1 VTYADEWAQPASPD
15 HAHAGQDVVTGAL
28 GALGD
33 PVDVG
38 TARSLSLE
46 GPHVLWLVVAGAM
59 DVFAVDA
66 EQMGHWHFLGRLEPG
81 TLLMGPVEGPR
92 HTLAGRPLQGCALR
106 RIPLRELFQPETH
119 DPYAGQYGADPYA
132 GPYTNPWGYPAL
144 QQQLGPL
151 EDAVARGVGRGLR
164 VLFEGPLDGRPG
176 QGGADAAEGA
186 DEDILWM
193 SVAPGSVQYGAAYD
207 AGATDLLVDGAL
219 WQHTVNQ
226 QSRMLFALDRWIA
239 RLERAHVDRTA
250 AGIDAGQAAQA
261 DADQALLASI
271 DKPGRSGR
279 AAAGAAGAPGGDD
292 APTEEHTD

>member
-1 VTYADEWAQPASPD
+1 VTYANEWAATGDPAP
-15 HAHAGQDVVTGAL
+15 APATGPAPGGQDVVVGAM
-28 GALGD
+28 GSLGD

-66 EQMGHWHFLGRLEPG
+66 EQAGHWHFLGRLEPG
-81 TLLMGPVEGPR
+81 TLLLGPVEGPR

-106 RIPLRELFQPETH
+106 RIPLRELFQPDQYPQQAA
-119 DPYAGQYGADPYA
+119 DPYAGQ
-132 GPYTNPWGYPAL
+132 YTNPWGYPAL

-151 EDAVARGVGRGLR
+151 EDAFARGVGRGLR

-176 QGGADAAEGA
+176 QPAAEGA

-207 AGATDLLVDGAL
+207 GGATDLLIDGAM
-219 WQHTVNQ
+219 WQHMVNQ

-239 RLERAHVDRTA
+239 RLERAHEDRTA